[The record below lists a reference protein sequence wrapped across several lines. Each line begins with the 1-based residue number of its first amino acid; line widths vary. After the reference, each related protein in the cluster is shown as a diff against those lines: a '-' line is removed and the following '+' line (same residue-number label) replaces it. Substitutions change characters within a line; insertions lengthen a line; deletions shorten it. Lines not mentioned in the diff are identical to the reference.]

1 MALKRAM
8 KEAILDLSLGISKA
22 SPEEND
28 IDEWD
33 EYTLVEPSIMVGE
46 ARVVGLYTLLHSY
59 RCKSS
64 CVLRITFFLL
74 SSALTAGIYNSHL
87 HM

>member
-8 KEAILDLSLGISKA
+8 KEAILDLSLGISKI

-28 IDEWD
+28 TYDWD
-33 EYTLVEPSIMVGE
+33 KYTLVEPSIMVVE

-64 CVLRITFFLL
+64 CVLCTTFFLL
-74 SSALTAGIYNSHL
+74 SSALTAGMIIA
-87 HM
+87 